1 MALVTVGTKKVFG
14 PLSIEDEYTV
24 QRLTRSQLKYIYEN
38 FNGVIALMV
47 SGSRWGIWQSQRA
60 RDNVGMLLFAR
71 TTPTPSDR
79 HIPSARP
86 GPFVRRGTS
95 RLTRYSMSDR

>member
-38 FNGVIALMV
+38 YNGAIAVITN
-47 SGSRWGIWQSQRA
+47 SRELGIWA
-60 RDNVGMLLFAR
+60 G
-71 TTPTPSDR
+71 
-79 HIPSARP
+79 
-86 GPFVRRGTS
+86 
-95 RLTRYSMSDR
+95 